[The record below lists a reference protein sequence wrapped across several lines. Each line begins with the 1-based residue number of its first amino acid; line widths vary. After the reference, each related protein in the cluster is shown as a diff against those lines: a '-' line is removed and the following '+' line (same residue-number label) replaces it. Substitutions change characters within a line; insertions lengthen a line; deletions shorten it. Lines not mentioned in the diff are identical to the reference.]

1 MPIYPVPAGRSS
13 DSLLTQRLL
22 AQLQNEQKGLLGV
35 EQQLGT
41 GRRFQLPSG
50 DPPAATRAITLQ
62 RLLEQKSQLHDN
74 LSMGQSYLDAT
85 DTSLGGVSDLLNK
98 ARSHALI
105 AADST
110 TSDSER
116 KSLAVELDATIN
128 EMLRVGNESFRGQY
142 LFSGTQ
148 SDQAP
153 FEFVDDYIVYRGS
166 DTTYRSLAD
175 RELLFESNITG
186 HAVFGALSSEKQGID
201 LNPRLTANTRLSDLH
216 GGQGISLGSIVI
228 SDGTNSKT
236 ISLTSARTLKDVA
249 GLIEANP
256 PEGRD
261 VNVSIA
267 AEGAEGLVIDMD
279 DGDGGDLIIR
289 DVQDGTTAA
298 ELGIARDSGG
308 AAEPIVGE
316 DLDPILRPTTQL
328 DDVLGGDWDQTS
340 GLQITNGGETH

>member
-236 ISLTSARTLKDVA
+236 ISLTS
-249 GLIEANP
+249 
-256 PEGRD
+256 
-261 VNVSIA
+261 
-267 AEGAEGLVIDMD
+267 
-279 DGDGGDLIIR
+279 
-289 DVQDGTTAA
+289 
-298 ELGIARDSGG
+298 
-308 AAEPIVGE
+308 
-316 DLDPILRPTTQL
+316 
-328 DDVLGGDWDQTS
+328 
-340 GLQITNGGETH
+340 